1 MYISQDMYDVILQPH
16 RDIHIKINLL
26 NFQFVTVNEIS
37 GYALEVPKISEQA
50 SSDIRRT
57 CDISICIKDQDF
69 DVKAGG
75 QMFLDK
81 YIQIFVGID
90 NIKNGETIWFNKGI
104 YLINQP
110 TYEYDKTTNTL
121 SFQGVDLM
129 AKLTGMRNGN
139 LEGITY
145 MIKSGD
151 DIRGVIISALKEA
164 GFDKYIIDIEDGQ
177 ELTPYEIKIESG
189 GTVYDIL
196 SQIRDIYPMYQIYFD
211 IDGVF
216 HYELIPSG
224 QDENIIADD
233 TLWKSLMQKVTKNV
247 DFESVKNVIEVWGAE
262 HSTGQY
268 HALIKDEN
276 PNSPFYVLGTT
287 GEIRI
292 VLSGEDYS
300 VIPSDDLCMQRAEY
314 ELYLRARLND
324 TIVIE
329 CVPIYFLEV
338 DKLISITLPN
348 ETIPTQYMIQSI
360 DTGDIQSINCS
371 KYYPLYPVIK

>member
-1 MYISQDMYDVILQPH
+1 MYVSQDMYNVTLQPS
-16 RDIHIKINLL
+16 RNIHVKINLL
-26 NFQFVTVNEIS
+26 NFQFATVNEIS
-37 GYALEVPKISEQA
+37 GYALEFPRISEQA

-57 CDISICIKDQDF
+57 CDVSICIQNQDF

-75 QMFLDK
+75 QIFLDK
-81 YIQIFVGID
+81 YIQVFVGID
-90 NIKNGETIWFNKGI
+90 SIRTGETVWFNKGI

-110 TYEYDKTTNTL
+110 TYEYDATTNTL

-139 LEGITY
+139 LEGIDY
-145 MIKSGD
+145 IVENGA
-151 DIRGVIISALKEA
+151 DIREVVVATLTEA
-164 GFDKYIIDIEDGQ
+164 GFNRYIIDIKDGQ
-177 ELTPYEIKIESG
+177 NITPYEIRISAG
-189 GTVYDIL
+189 GTAYDIL

-216 HYELIPSG
+216 HYEPIPNG
-224 QDENIIADD
+224 QNENIIVDD
-233 TLWKSLMQKVTKNV
+233 SLWKPLLRKVIKNV

-268 HALIKDEN
+268 SAIIEDDN
-276 PNSPFYVLGTT
+276 PDSPFYVLGST
-287 GEIRI
+287 GKIRI

-324 TIVIE
+324 TIDIE

-338 DKLISITLPN
+338 NKLISITLPN
-348 ETIPTQYMIQSI
+348 ETTPTQYMIQSI
-360 DTGDIQSINCS
+360 DTSDTQSINCS
-371 KYYPLYPVIK
+371 KYYPLYPVIE